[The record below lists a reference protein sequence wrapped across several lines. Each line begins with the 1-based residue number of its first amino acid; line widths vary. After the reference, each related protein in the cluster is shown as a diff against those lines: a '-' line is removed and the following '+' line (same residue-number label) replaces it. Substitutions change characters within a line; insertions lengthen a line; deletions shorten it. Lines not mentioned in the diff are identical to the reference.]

1 MRKRII
7 NEGAEGVSTADKN
20 WLDLEG
26 LAQEEVSSEDAAH
39 PIESALIPNT
49 GSGWRAAQAG
59 KQTVR
64 LQFDKPQK
72 IRSIRLVF
80 QENEQ
85 GRTHEFV
92 LRWSPDSGQ
101 SYPEIARQ
109 QFNFSPPGTTRELE
123 DYTVELHGLTTLEL
137 IIVPDISG
145 GSAHASGICL
155 TLEQRPNNKEVP
167 IDPLSVQFRDDPCCL
182 GPIGHSYKGITAG
195 EARNAVFHYINVLD
209 SSIRCDDCSQFA
221 IGHSRTH
228 IAHK

>member
-7 NEGAEGVSTADKN
+7 NQGAEGVSAANEN
-20 WLDLEG
+20 WLDLEA
-26 LAQEEVSSEDAAH
+26 LAQAEVSSEDAAH

-64 LQFDKPQK
+64 LSFDKPQK

-85 GRTHEFV
+85 ERTHEFV

-101 SYPEIARQ
+101 SYREIARQ
-109 QFNFSPPGTTRELE
+109 QYNFSPPGTTREFE

-137 IIVPDISG
+137 IIVPDIGG
-145 GSAHASGICL
+145 GSAYASVTQL
-155 TLEQRPNNKEVP
+155 RL
-167 IDPLSVQFRDDPCCL
+167 
-182 GPIGHSYKGITAG
+182 A
-195 EARNAVFHYINVLD
+195 
-209 SSIRCDDCSQFA
+209 
-221 IGHSRTH
+221 
-228 IAHK
+228 